1 MSLLLLQTFLS
12 NKEKEYPYKY
22 VKELNESSQFYETDL
37 MKFESFAKDFR
48 YGYTLNHLLHD
59 ATPARGR
66 THPSTAHPHTRAST
80 HPRVTHPRA
89 RTTRGA
95 YDNEMIL
102 DWLQQGQRVFDLDV
116 DPTQMSWEQLDDEYR
131 AMATYLGFDAERW
144 DNDQTGFLGKW

>member
-59 ATPARGR
+59 PTPARGR
-66 THPSTAHPHTRAST
+66 THPSTMPTHTPARPPTRASPT
-80 HPRVTHPRA
+80 RA
-89 RTTRGA
+89 PGRQKAHMTTR
-95 YDNEMIL
+95 
-102 DWLQQGQRVFDLDV
+102 
-116 DPTQMSWEQLDDEYR
+116 
-131 AMATYLGFDAERW
+131 
-144 DNDQTGFLGKW
+144 